1 MRLFGLLL
9 LLIFTATAALAFHNW
24 PVFIAVNDLSLGFTA
39 IQAPI
44 GLVMLGTLVLIT
56 VLFLMN
62 MVYMQSSSI
71 LEARRHS
78 RELEA
83 NKELVNNTE
92 KSRFTELKNSFEA
105 ELSKQSVL
113 NDEIK
118 AELFARTDLLE
129 GNFRTMIEQME
140 NTLDA
145 YIGELEDRL
154 ERTKFLPPTDIL

>member
-9 LLIFTATAALAFHNW
+9 LLTFTATAALAFHNW
-24 PVFIAVNDLSLGFTA
+24 PTFIALNELSLGFTT

-44 GLVMLGTLVLIT
+44 GLVLLGILIFIT

-62 MVYMQSSSI
+62 IVYMQSTSI
-71 LEARRHS
+71 LETRRYS

-83 NKELVNNTE
+83 NKELVNDTE
-92 KSRFTELKNSFEA
+92 KSRFTELKNSFET

-118 AELFARTDLLE
+118 AELFARYDQVD

-154 ERTKFLPPTDIL
+154 ERTKYLPPSES

>member
-9 LLIFTATAALAFHNW
+9 LLTFTATAALAYHNW
-24 PVFIAVNDLSLGFTA
+24 PIFITPNELSLGFTT

-44 GLVMLGTLVLIT
+44 GLVLLGTLIFIT

-62 MVYMQSSSI
+62 MVYMQSTSI
-71 LEARRHS
+71 LETRRYS

-92 KSRFTELKNSFEA
+92 KSRFTELKNSFET

-118 AELFARTDLLE
+118 AELFARYDQVD

-154 ERTKFLPPTDIL
+154 ERTKFLPPNES